1 VSKPRR
7 PRGLLPRA
15 AVALL
20 ALLVAPLLRQPS
32 VVLAQETPPTPT
44 VTLSVTAT
52 DKKGR
57 VVRDLKREDFRVFEE
72 GAEQKIT
79 HFSKDESPISYGLVV
94 DNSGS
99 LKNLLPVVVATG
111 KAFVGDNR
119 AGDETFIVRFAASD
133 SIHVTQDF
141 TPDKAALKES
151 LDAMYVEG
159 GQTAVIDALY
169 LSADKLSKH
178 ERGGPPG
185 RRALILL
192 SDGEDRDSHYRLE
205 DLLKL
210 LRRSDVPV
218 FCVGFVGMLDDEHGF
233 IRPSRREQATALLKR
248 LAAETGG
255 QAYFPKNNAELQD
268 AFNEVQLHLRE
279 RHAIGYTPAPVAG
292 AKARRK
298 VEVKV
303 VEAPGRGKLQAVA
316 LPRFV
321 GPKSEGDARR
331 ND

>member
-1 VSKPRR
+1 MP
-7 PRGLLPRA
+7 
-15 AVALL
+15 
-20 ALLVAPLLRQPS
+20 
-32 VVLAQETPPTPT
+32 AQEAPPAPT
-44 VTLSVTAT
+44 VTLSVIAT

-79 HFSKDESPISYGLVV
+79 HFAKDESPVSYGLVV

-99 LKNLLPVVVATG
+99 LKNVIDVVVATG
-111 KAFVGDNR
+111 RSFVGDNR
-119 AGDETFIVRFAASD
+119 AGDETFVVRFVSGD
-133 SIHVTQDF
+133 NISVMQDF
-141 TPDKAALKES
+141 TSDKAALTKA

-159 GQTAVIDALY
+159 GQTAVLDALY
-169 LSADKLSKH
+169 LSADKLAKH
-178 ERGGPPG
+178 GGATPPR

-192 SDGEDRDSHYRLE
+192 SDGEDRNSHYRLD

-210 LRRSDVPV
+210 LRQSDVQV
-218 FCVGFVGMLDDEHGF
+218 FCVGFVGVLSDEQGLT
-233 IRPSRREQATALLKR
+233 RPSKREQATSLLKR

-255 QAYFPKNNAELQD
+255 QAYFPRNVAELQD
-268 AFNEVQLHLRE
+268 AFNEVQLNLRE
-279 RHAIGYTPAPVAG
+279 RHVIGYTPAPVAG

-303 VEAPGRGKLQAVA
+303 VEVPGRGKLQAVA

-321 GPKSEGDARR
+321 GPEADGARK
-331 ND
+331 